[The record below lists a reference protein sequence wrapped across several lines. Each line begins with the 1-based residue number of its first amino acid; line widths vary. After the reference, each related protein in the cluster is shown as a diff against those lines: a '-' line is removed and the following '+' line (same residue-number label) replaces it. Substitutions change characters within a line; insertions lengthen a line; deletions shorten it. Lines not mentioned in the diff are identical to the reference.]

1 MIVSES
7 RAVDTR
13 PAFNTEDRLMSFQ
26 NKTIVITGGASGIGL
41 LCGRCYAREGA
52 NVLLIDIDREKLKA
66 AVEDIAASGGIA
78 AGVRGDVRCYPD
90 VKRACDAAVS
100 RFGSIDILLN
110 CAGGAST
117 RVFQCD
123 MEYHEYP
130 LEYIDWGID
139 VNLKGPMYFSRE
151 AMKQMVRQRSGV
163 IVLLGSIAGEEGN
176 ARSVDYSAAKSALT
190 HGFLKSLAQCGAPY
204 NIRVCAV
211 SPGPV
216 LTRPEMA
223 QMQTLMGRAAEAQEI
238 ADFILFI
245 TSDKASFVT
254 GANFMIDGGRSCM
267 SV

>member
-1 MIVSES
+1 MG
-7 RAVDTR
+7 
-13 PAFNTEDRLMSFQ
+13 FQ
-26 NKTIVITGGASGIGL
+26 NKTVVITGGASGIGL

-52 NVLLIDIDREKLKA
+52 NVVLVDIDQEKLAA
-66 AVEDIAASGGIA
+66 AVGDIGTSGGA
-78 AGVRGDVRCYPD
+78 AEGVRADVRRYSD
-90 VKRACDAAVS
+90 VERACDLAIA
-100 RFGSIDILLN
+100 RFGSIDILVH
-110 CAGGAST
+110 CAGGASA
-117 RVFQCD
+117 RVFQCEK
-123 MEYHEYP
+123 EYHEYP

-176 ARSVDYSAAKSALT
+176 VHSVDYSAAKSALT
-190 HGFLKSLAQCGAPY
+190 HGLLKSLAQCGAPY

-223 QMQTLMGRAAEAQEI
+223 RMRTLMERAAEPQEI
-238 ADFILFI
+238 ADFILYI
-245 TSDKASFVT
+245 TSEKASFIT

-267 SV
+267 TV